1 MTDLNEDHKHQ
12 FNVRIEKFR
21 KDLNMKSKRAFYQ
34 YAKIDS
40 AQFFRVINGFQKPG
54 FGFFEKLAIAFPNL
68 NLSWFL
74 TGEGEMYLDRL
85 DSTEKTI
92 LENYRKLPDEGKIG
106 FEIRTNLYERE
117 YLEHKEL
124 MGNIV
129 DVAMNNENKL
139 PFMSWELYNCLQ
151 VLQNSRVNKIIS
163 TQKKPSKMVVFDTSE
178 LNELKSQLKSQLENT
193 EEEIQ
198 KLISLDAEYMKEFLT
213 QTNEE

>member
-106 FEIRTNLYERE
+106 FEVRTNLYERE

-129 DVAMNNENKL
+129 DVAMNNESKL
-139 PFMSWELYNCLQ
+139 PFMSWELYNRLQ
-151 VLQNSRVNKIIS
+151 VLQNLRVNKIIS
-163 TQKKPSKMVVFDTSE
+163 IQKESFEMALLSSSD
-178 LNELKSQLKSQLENT
+178 LKSQLENT
-193 EEEIQ
+193 EAGIQ

-213 QTNEE
+213 Q

>member
-106 FEIRTNLYERE
+106 FEVRTKLYEWE
-117 YLEHKEL
+117 YMEYKEL

-139 PFMSWELYNCLQ
+139 PFMSWELYNRLQ
-151 VLQNSRVNKIIS
+151 VLQNLRVNKIIS
-163 TQKKPSKMVVFDTSE
+163 IQKESFEMAVLSSSD
-178 LNELKSQLKSQLENT
+178 LKSQLENT
-193 EEEIQ
+193 EADIQ

-213 QTNEE
+213 Q

>member
-106 FEIRTNLYERE
+106 FEVRTDLYERE

-129 DVAMNNENKL
+129 EVAMNNENKL
-139 PFMSWELYNCLQ
+139 PFMSWELYNRLQ
-151 VLQNSRVNKIIS
+151 VLQNLRVNKIIS
-163 TQKKPSKMVVFDTSE
+163 IQKESFEMVVLSSSE
-178 LNELKSQLKSQLENT
+178 LKSQLENT
-193 EEEIQ
+193 EAGIQ

-213 QTNEE
+213 QKNED

>member
-106 FEIRTNLYERE
+106 FEVRTNLYERE

-129 DVAMNNENKL
+129 DVAMNNESKL
-139 PFMSWELYNCLQ
+139 PFMSWELYNRLQ
-151 VLQNSRVNKIIS
+151 VLQNLRVNKIIS
-163 TQKKPSKMVVFDTSE
+163 IQKESFEMAVLSSSE
-178 LNELKSQLKSQLENT
+178 LKSQLENN
-193 EEEIQ
+193 EADIL

-213 QTNEE
+213 

>member
-106 FEIRTNLYERE
+106 FEVRTNLYERE

-139 PFMSWELYNCLQ
+139 PFMSWELYNRLQ
-151 VLQNSRVNKIIS
+151 VLQNLRVNKIIS
-163 TQKKPSKMVVFDTSE
+163 IQKESFEMAVLSSSD
-178 LNELKSQLKSQLENT
+178 LKSQLENT
-193 EEEIQ
+193 EAGIQ

-213 QTNEE
+213 QKNEE

>member
-129 DVAMNNENKL
+129 EVAMNNESKL
-139 PFMSWELYNCLQ
+139 PFMSWELYNRLQ
-151 VLQNSRVNKIIS
+151 VLQNLRVNKIIS
-163 TQKKPSKMVVFDTSE
+163 IQKESFEMAVLSSSE
-178 LNELKSQLKSQLENT
+178 LKSQLENN
-193 EEEIQ
+193 EADIL

-213 QTNEE
+213 

>member
-106 FEIRTNLYERE
+106 FEVRTNLYERE

-139 PFMSWELYNCLQ
+139 PFMSWELYNRLQ
-151 VLQNSRVNKIIS
+151 VLQNLRVNKIIS
-163 TQKKPSKMVVFDTSE
+163 IQKKSFEMAVLSSSD
-178 LNELKSQLKSQLENT
+178 LKSQLENT
-193 EEEIQ
+193 EADIQ

-213 QTNEE
+213 Q

>member
-129 DVAMNNENKL
+129 EVAMNNENKL
-139 PFMSWELYNCLQ
+139 PFMSWELYNRLQ
-151 VLQNSRVNKIIS
+151 VLQNLRVNKIIS
-163 TQKKPSKMVVFDTSE
+163 IQKESFEMAVLSSSE
-178 LNELKSQLKSQLENT
+178 LKSQLENT
-193 EEEIQ
+193 EADIQ

-213 QTNEE
+213 QKN

>member
-1 MTDLNEDHKHQ
+1 MTDLKKDHTHP
-12 FNVRIEKFR
+12 FNSRLEEFR
-21 KDLNMKSKRAFYQ
+21 NHLNLKSKKAFYQ
-34 YAKIDS
+34 SAKIDS
-40 AQFFRVINGFQKPG
+40 SQFFRVINGFQKPG

-74 TGEGEMYLDRL
+74 TGEGEMNLNRL

-106 FEIRTNLYERE
+106 FEVRAKQYERE
-117 YLEHKEL
+117 YLEYKEL

-139 PFMSWELYNCLQ
+139 PFMSWELYNRLQ
-151 VLQNSRVNKIIS
+151 VLQNLRVNKIIS
-163 TQKKPSKMVVFDTSE
+163 IQKESFEMAVLSSSD
-178 LNELKSQLKSQLENT
+178 LKSQLENT
-193 EEEIQ
+193 EADIQ

-213 QTNEE
+213 Q

>member
-106 FEIRTNLYERE
+106 FEVRTSLYERE

-139 PFMSWELYNCLQ
+139 PFMSWELYNRLQ
-151 VLQNSRVNKIIS
+151 VLQNLRVNKIIS
-163 TQKKPSKMVVFDTSE
+163 IQKESFEMAVLSSSE
-178 LNELKSQLKSQLENT
+178 LKSQLENT
-193 EEEIQ
+193 EADIQ

-213 QTNEE
+213 Q

>member
-106 FEIRTNLYERE
+106 FEVRTNLYERE

-139 PFMSWELYNCLQ
+139 PFMSWELYNRLQ

-163 TQKKPSKMVVFDTSE
+163 IQKKPSKMAVFDTS
-178 LNELKSQLKSQLENT
+178 ELKSQLKSQLENT
-193 EEEIQ
+193 EADIQ

-213 QTNEE
+213 QKNEE

>member
-106 FEIRTNLYERE
+106 FEVRTNLYEWE
-117 YLEHKEL
+117 YLEYKEL

-139 PFMSWELYNCLQ
+139 PFMSWELYNRLQ
-151 VLQNSRVNKIIS
+151 VLQNLRVNKIIS
-163 TQKKPSKMVVFDTSE
+163 IQKESFEMAVLSSSD
-178 LNELKSQLKSQLENT
+178 LKSQLENT
-193 EEEIQ
+193 EADIQ

-213 QTNEE
+213 QKNEE

>member
-74 TGEGEMYLDRL
+74 TGEGEMNLNRL

-106 FEIRTNLYERE
+106 FEVRTDLYERE

-139 PFMSWELYNCLQ
+139 PFMSWELYNRLQ
-151 VLQNSRVNKIIS
+151 VLQNLRVNKIIS
-163 TQKKPSKMVVFDTSE
+163 TQKKPSKMFVFDTS
-178 LNELKSQLKSQLENT
+178 ELKSQLKSQLENT

-213 QTNEE
+213 Q

>member
-106 FEIRTNLYERE
+106 FEVRTNLYERE

-129 DVAMNNENKL
+129 EVAMNNESKL

-163 TQKKPSKMVVFDTSE
+163 IQKKPSKMAVFDTS
-178 LNELKSQLKSQLENT
+178 ELKSQLKSQLENT
-193 EEEIQ
+193 EADIQ

-213 QTNEE
+213 Q

>member
-74 TGEGEMYLDRL
+74 TGEGEMNLNRL

-106 FEIRTNLYERE
+106 FEVRTNLYERE

-139 PFMSWELYNCLQ
+139 PFMSWELYNRLQ
-151 VLQNSRVNKIIS
+151 VLQNLRVNKIIS
-163 TQKKPSKMVVFDTSE
+163 IQKESFEMAVLSSSD
-178 LNELKSQLKSQLENT
+178 LKSQLENT
-193 EEEIQ
+193 EADIQ

-213 QTNEE
+213 QKNEE

>member
-106 FEIRTNLYERE
+106 FEVRTNLYERE

-139 PFMSWELYNCLQ
+139 PFMSWELYNRLQ
-151 VLQNSRVNKIIS
+151 VLQNLRVNKIIS
-163 TQKKPSKMVVFDTSE
+163 IQKESFEMALLSSSE
-178 LNELKSQLKSQLENT
+178 LKSQLENN
-193 EEEIQ
+193 EADIL

-213 QTNEE
+213 

>member
-1 MTDLNEDHKHQ
+1 MTDLNEDHKHK

-106 FEIRTNLYERE
+106 FEVRTDLYERE

-129 DVAMNNENKL
+129 EVAMNNESKL
-139 PFMSWELYNCLQ
+139 PFMSWELYNRLQ
-151 VLQNSRVNKIIS
+151 VLQNLRVNKIIS
-163 TQKKPSKMVVFDTSE
+163 IQKESFEMAVLSSSE
-178 LNELKSQLKSQLENT
+178 LKSQLENT
-193 EEEIQ
+193 EADIQ

-213 QTNEE
+213 

>member
-106 FEIRTNLYERE
+106 FEVRTSLYERE

-139 PFMSWELYNCLQ
+139 PFMSWELYNRLQ
-151 VLQNSRVNKIIS
+151 VLQNLRVNKIIS
-163 TQKKPSKMVVFDTSE
+163 IQKESFEMAVLSSSE
-178 LNELKSQLKSQLENT
+178 LKSQLENN
-193 EEEIQ
+193 EADIL

-213 QTNEE
+213 

>member
-117 YLEHKEL
+117 YLEYKEL

-139 PFMSWELYNCLQ
+139 PFMSWELYNRLQ

-213 QTNEE
+213 

>member
-74 TGEGEMYLDRL
+74 TGEGEMNLNRL

-106 FEIRTNLYERE
+106 FEVRTKLYEWE
-117 YLEHKEL
+117 YMEYKEL

-139 PFMSWELYNCLQ
+139 PFMSWELYNRLQ
-151 VLQNSRVNKIIS
+151 VLQNLRVNKIIS
-163 TQKKPSKMVVFDTSE
+163 IQKESFEMAVLSSSE
-178 LNELKSQLKSQLENT
+178 LKSQLENT
-193 EEEIQ
+193 EADIQ

-213 QTNEE
+213 Q

>member
-74 TGEGEMYLDRL
+74 TGEGEMNLNRL

-139 PFMSWELYNCLQ
+139 PFMSWELYNRLQ
-151 VLQNSRVNKIIS
+151 VLQNLRVNKIIS
-163 TQKKPSKMVVFDTSE
+163 IQKESFEMALLSSSE
-178 LNELKSQLKSQLENT
+178 LKSQLENN
-193 EEEIQ
+193 EADIL

-213 QTNEE
+213 

>member
-139 PFMSWELYNCLQ
+139 PFMSWELYNRLQ
-151 VLQNSRVNKIIS
+151 VLQNLRVNKIIS
-163 TQKKPSKMVVFDTSE
+163 IQKESSE
-178 LNELKSQLKSQLENT
+178 MTVLSSSDLKSQLENT
-193 EEEIQ
+193 EADIL

-213 QTNEE
+213 

>member
-106 FEIRTNLYERE
+106 FEVRTDLYERE

-129 DVAMNNENKL
+129 EVAMNNENKL

-163 TQKKPSKMVVFDTSE
+163 IQKESFEMAVLSSSE
-178 LNELKSQLKSQLENT
+178 LKSQLENT
-193 EEEIQ
+193 EADIQ

-213 QTNEE
+213 Q

>member
-106 FEIRTNLYERE
+106 FEVRTNLYERE

-139 PFMSWELYNCLQ
+139 PFMSWELYNRLQ
-151 VLQNSRVNKIIS
+151 ILQNLRVNKIIS
-163 TQKKPSKMVVFDTSE
+163 IQKESFEMAVLSSSE
-178 LNELKSQLKSQLENT
+178 LKSQLENT
-193 EEEIQ
+193 EADIQ

-213 QTNEE
+213 Q

>member
-106 FEIRTNLYERE
+106 FEVRTKLYEWE
-117 YLEHKEL
+117 YMEYKEL

-139 PFMSWELYNCLQ
+139 PFMSWELYNRLQ
-151 VLQNSRVNKIIS
+151 VLQNLRVNKIIS
-163 TQKKPSKMVVFDTSE
+163 IQKESFEMAVLSSSE
-178 LNELKSQLKSQLENT
+178 LKSQLENT
-193 EEEIQ
+193 EADIQ

-213 QTNEE
+213 

>member
-106 FEIRTNLYERE
+106 FEVRTKLYEWE
-117 YLEHKEL
+117 YMEYKEL

-139 PFMSWELYNCLQ
+139 PFMSWELYYRLQ
-151 VLQNSRVNKIIS
+151 VLQNLRVNKIIS
-163 TQKKPSKMVVFDTSE
+163 IQKGSSE
-178 LNELKSQLKSQLENT
+178 MTVLSSSDLKSQLENT
-193 EEEIQ
+193 EADIQ

-213 QTNEE
+213 QKN

>member
-1 MTDLNEDHKHQ
+1 MTDLKKDHTHP
-12 FNVRIEKFR
+12 FNSRLEEFR
-21 KDLNMKSKRAFYQ
+21 NHLNLKSKKAFYQ
-34 YAKIDS
+34 SAKIDS
-40 AQFFRVINGFQKPG
+40 SQFFRVINGFQKPG

-74 TGEGEMYLDRL
+74 TGEGEMNLNRL
-85 DSTEKTI
+85 DITEKTI

-139 PFMSWELYNCLQ
+139 PFMSWELYNRLQ
-151 VLQNSRVNKIIS
+151 VLQNLRVNKIIS
-163 TQKKPSKMVVFDTSE
+163 IQKESFEMAVLSSSD
-178 LNELKSQLKSQLENT
+178 LKSQLENT
-193 EEEIQ
+193 EADIQ

-213 QTNEE
+213 QKNEE

>member
-106 FEIRTNLYERE
+106 FEVRTNLYERE

-129 DVAMNNENKL
+129 EVAMNNENKL
-139 PFMSWELYNCLQ
+139 PFMSWELYNRLQ
-151 VLQNSRVNKIIS
+151 VLQNLRVNKIIS
-163 TQKKPSKMVVFDTSE
+163 IQKESFEMAVLSSSD
-178 LNELKSQLKSQLENT
+178 LKSQLENT
-193 EEEIQ
+193 EADIQ

-213 QTNEE
+213 Q

>member
-74 TGEGEMYLDRL
+74 TGEGEMNLNRL
-85 DSTEKTI
+85 DITEKTI

-139 PFMSWELYNCLQ
+139 PFMSWELYNRLQ
-151 VLQNSRVNKIIS
+151 VLQNLRVNKIIS
-163 TQKKPSKMVVFDTSE
+163 IKKESFEMAVLSSSD
-178 LNELKSQLKSQLENT
+178 LKSQLENT
-193 EEEIQ
+193 EADIQ

-213 QTNEE
+213 QKNEE

>member
-139 PFMSWELYNCLQ
+139 PFMSWELYYRLQ
-151 VLQNSRVNKIIS
+151 VLQNLRVNKIIS
-163 TQKKPSKMVVFDTSE
+163 IQKESSE
-178 LNELKSQLKSQLENT
+178 MTVLSSSDLKSQLENT
-193 EEEIQ
+193 EAGIQ

-213 QTNEE
+213 

>member
-106 FEIRTNLYERE
+106 FEVRTDLYERE

-129 DVAMNNENKL
+129 EVAMNNENKL
-139 PFMSWELYNCLQ
+139 PFMSWELYNRLQ

-163 TQKKPSKMVVFDTSE
+163 TKKKPSKMVVFDTSE

-213 QTNEE
+213 Q

>member
-106 FEIRTNLYERE
+106 FEVRTNLYERE

-139 PFMSWELYNCLQ
+139 PFMSWELYNRLQ
-151 VLQNSRVNKIIS
+151 VLQNLRVNKIIS
-163 TQKKPSKMVVFDTSE
+163 IQKESSE
-178 LNELKSQLKSQLENT
+178 MTVLSLSDLKSQLENT
-193 EEEIQ
+193 EADIQ

-213 QTNEE
+213 Q

>member
-106 FEIRTNLYERE
+106 FEVRTDLYERE

-129 DVAMNNENKL
+129 EVAMNNENKL
-139 PFMSWELYNCLQ
+139 PFMSWELYNRLQ
-151 VLQNSRVNKIIS
+151 VLQNLRVNKIIS
-163 TQKKPSKMVVFDTSE
+163 IQKESFEMAVLSSSD
-178 LNELKSQLKSQLENT
+178 LKSQLENT
-193 EEEIQ
+193 EADIQ

-213 QTNEE
+213 QKN

>member
-74 TGEGEMYLDRL
+74 TGEGEMNLNRL

-106 FEIRTNLYERE
+106 FEVRTDLYERE

-129 DVAMNNENKL
+129 EVAMNNENKL
-139 PFMSWELYNCLQ
+139 PFMSWELYNRLQ
-151 VLQNSRVNKIIS
+151 VLQNLRVNKIIS
-163 TQKKPSKMVVFDTSE
+163 IQKESFEMAVLSSSD
-178 LNELKSQLKSQLENT
+178 LKSQLENT
-193 EEEIQ
+193 EADIL

-213 QTNEE
+213 Q

>member
-139 PFMSWELYNCLQ
+139 PFMSWELYNRLQ
-151 VLQNSRVNKIIS
+151 VLQNLRVNKIIS
-163 TQKKPSKMVVFDTSE
+163 IQKESFEMALLSSSE
-178 LNELKSQLKSQLENT
+178 LKSQLENN
-193 EEEIQ
+193 EADIL

>member
-106 FEIRTNLYERE
+106 FEVRTKLYEWE
-117 YLEHKEL
+117 YMEYKEL

-139 PFMSWELYNCLQ
+139 PFMSWELYNRLQ
-151 VLQNSRVNKIIS
+151 VLQNLRVNKIIS
-163 TQKKPSKMVVFDTSE
+163 IQKESSE
-178 LNELKSQLKSQLENT
+178 MTVLSSSDLKSQLENT
-193 EEEIQ
+193 EADIL

-213 QTNEE
+213 Q

>member
-117 YLEHKEL
+117 YLEYKEL

-129 DVAMNNENKL
+129 GVAMNNENKL
-139 PFMSWELYNCLQ
+139 PFMSWELYNRLQ
-151 VLQNSRVNKIIS
+151 VLQNLRVNKIIS
-163 TQKKPSKMVVFDTSE
+163 IQKGSSE
-178 LNELKSQLKSQLENT
+178 MTVLSSSDLKSQLENT
-193 EEEIQ
+193 EAGIQ

-213 QTNEE
+213 QKN

>member
-92 LENYRKLPDEGKIG
+92 LENYRKLSDEGKIG

-129 DVAMNNENKL
+129 EVAMNNESKL
-139 PFMSWELYNCLQ
+139 PFMSWELYNRLQ
-151 VLQNSRVNKIIS
+151 VLQNLRVNKIIS
-163 TQKKPSKMVVFDTSE
+163 IQKESSE
-178 LNELKSQLKSQLENT
+178 MTVLSSSDLKSQLENT
-193 EEEIQ
+193 EADIL

-213 QTNEE
+213 